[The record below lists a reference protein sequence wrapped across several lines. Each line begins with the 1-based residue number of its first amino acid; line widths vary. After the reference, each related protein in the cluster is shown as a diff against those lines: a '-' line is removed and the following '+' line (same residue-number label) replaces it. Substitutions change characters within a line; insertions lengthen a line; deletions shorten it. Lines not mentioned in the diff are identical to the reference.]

1 MFFIFT
7 LFRGSVSCHPGRPQV
22 PYGAGSDI
30 ELLLLLAGV
39 TTVDHQ
45 SSPVQERNV
54 RTVPLIVPLQMGH
67 FLREGAHSLHTT
79 RWPQG
84 MKTRDTSRSIH
95 TLHVLSSWS
104 FRNCSSIGRAAMS
117 SVGRLLMFCRTNISL
132 YNPGSISCREFLNEV
147 AAVFPFANTVSIS
160 VLACKVCGF
169 CFTASYS
176 CSVMTLALRRQSRI
190 GVTGVKC

>member
-84 MKTRDTSRSIH
+84 MNTRDTSRSIH

-104 FRNCSSIGRAAMS
+104 FRNCSSIGRA
-117 SVGRLLMFCRTNISL
+117 VK
-132 YNPGSISCREFLNEV
+132 REIL
-147 AAVFPFANTVSIS
+147 
-160 VLACKVCGF
+160 F
-169 CFTASYS
+169 CFKHSLTSNS
-176 CSVMTLALRRQSRI
+176 DPPTSSFQMLVTQHMMPCKGREKDFLFVCALL
-190 GVTGVKC
+190 GLNPVLC